1 MPPRGLLCL
10 ASLIILAALLALA
23 SPSVFAQPTAL
34 AALPLAQEA
43 PPSEPQSVDPMD
55 RLSAYLDW
63 IRQETRDYRDA
74 LETDRQDFV
83 DMAHFVAWCV
93 MGLVT
98 LAGVVVMYTAF
109 RNSNEIR
116 RMMDRS
122 AQAIETEATLRLRKF
137 ESDTRQHYDDVLAR
151 EIGAVRTDLATL
163 RSTVQRERGFH
174 DSRVLMLATGA
185 EWSSDLV
192 RVERELDRLGL
203 RVTREPLDEADVSR
217 SVRGASLVVYHLQ
230 DSSVGRL
237 DAGLGL
243 VIGALQDL
251 EAVVP
256 LVIYFTGAGRV
267 EGKND
272 KAIKDY
278 LWATFAN
285 SAPALVNQIFTSLLT
300 LSSVRE
306 TAGG

>member
-23 SPSVFAQPTAL
+23 SPSVFAQPSTL

-43 PPSEPQSVDPMD
+43 PPSEPQSADPMD

-122 AQAIETEATLRLRKF
+122 AQAVETEATLRLRKF

-174 DSRVLMLATGA
+174 DSRVLMLAAGA
-185 EWSSDLV
+185 EWSPDLV

-203 RVTREPLDEADVSR
+203 RVTRAPLDEAAR

-230 DSSVGRL
+230 DSSVERL

-251 EAVVP
+251 ETVVP
-256 LVIYFTGAGRV
+256 LVIYFSSAGRV